1 MSVLAGSSGGTRP
14 LRHLV
19 AGLWADSIRTT
30 VRAPAGAISDSTPS
44 DHH

>member
-1 MSVLAGSSGGTRP
+1 MSALAGSSGGTHP

-19 AGLWADSIRTT
+19 AGLWADSTHTT
-30 VRAPAGAISDSTPS
+30 VWAPAGAILDSTPS